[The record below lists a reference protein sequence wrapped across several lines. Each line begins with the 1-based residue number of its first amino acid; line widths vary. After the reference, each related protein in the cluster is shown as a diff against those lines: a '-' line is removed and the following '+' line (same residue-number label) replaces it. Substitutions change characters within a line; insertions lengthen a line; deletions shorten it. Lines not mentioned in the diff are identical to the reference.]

1 MWQKFKKILFCM
13 FPHVETF
20 RRQWNVNHIYRNEN
34 SKMTNGCMKWR
45 NKRENLREKSFLSW
59 QNIWNSRQIT
69 TDIKEKLGNK
79 EEVFRGEGFSLVLF
93 TFLYETNGNH
103 ATELSIVGHVI
114 SEWHWKSS
122 FGFTEIVNNYG
133 LKRGAVYQIV
143 RVSFHFSLKL

>member
-20 RRQWNVNHIYRNEN
+20 RRQWNVNHIYRKEN

-79 EEVFRGEGFSLVLF
+79 GGLSWRRIQSCIIYLSLWNKWRPCHGAINSRPRNLRMALEKYF
-93 TFLYETNGNH
+93 WF
-103 ATELSIVGHVI
+103 
-114 SEWHWKSS
+114 HWNCKQ
-122 FGFTEIVNNYG
+122 
-133 LKRGAVYQIV
+133 L
-143 RVSFHFSLKL
+143 RVEARNSMSNCES